1 MVLFLASMAC
11 APRFAP
17 PEPVPATAA
26 WTDALDTVGL
36 GFQPAPGWVSTGA
49 GDAYPMGWDH
59 ALVAPDGEVA
69 VRYTV
74 RQAADTYELGAL
86 TGRSPQEWGAILFL
100 TACMNFSI
108 DPNRVSVDAFPASAV
123 QTEFGAQFGFTC
135 TVHVKPVYGGDY
147 ALASVNQIHR
157 DGVDVFS
164 VFLFNEPMTA
174 MPVVGEMYYAL
185 RFTE

>member
-1 MVLFLASMAC
+1 MVSLFALMAC
-11 APRFAP
+11 APRYTP
-17 PEPVPATAA
+17 PDAVPPAAA

-36 GFQPAPGWVSTGA
+36 AFDPASGWVSTGA
-49 GDAYPMGWDH
+49 DEAYPMGWDH
-59 ALVAPDGEVA
+59 SLASPDGEVA

-74 RQAADTYELGAL
+74 RQAADTYEMGAL

-108 DPNRVSVDAFPASAV
+108 DPNRVSIDAFPADAV
-123 QTEFGAQFGFTC
+123 RSEFGAQFGFTC
-135 TVHVKPVYGGDY
+135 TVHVKEIYGGDY

-164 VFLFNEPMTA
+164 VFLFDEPSTA
-174 MPVVGEMYYAL
+174 MPVVADMYYAV
-185 RFTE
+185 RFK